1 MHMKFREPGQNR
13 VSGKELVNSVKLMLE
28 IPMPSPAPQKPIARE
43 EPEEQKASVEDKVR
57 EALDCIDSGNE
68 SAVEWSMVNRV
79 YRDLKALKKPSPRAK
94 NLMGM
99 IEPVLEK
106 YGYFEV
112 PAGKTN
118 GA

>member
-1 MHMKFREPGQNR
+1 MFKEPGQNGHR
-13 VSGKELVNSVKLMLE
+13 VPGKELVNSVKLMLE
-28 IPMPSPAPQKPIARE
+28 IPMPTPAPQKPVQRA
-43 EPEEQKASVEDKVR
+43 EPQEQKASVEDKVR
-57 EALDCIDSGNE
+57 EALDCIDSGHD
-68 SAVEWSMVNRV
+68 SAVEWSMINRV
-79 YRDLKALKKPSPRAK
+79 YKDLMALKKPSPRAK

-118 GA
+118 GV

>member
-1 MHMKFREPGQNR
+1 MHKFKEPGQNR
-13 VSGKELVNSVKLMLE
+13 VPGKELVNSVKLMLE
-28 IPMPSPAPQKPIARE
+28 IPMPAPAPRAPVVKP
-43 EPEEQKASVEDKVR
+43 EPVEPKASVEDKIR
-57 EALDCIDSGNE
+57 EALDCIDSGHD

-79 YRDLKALKKPSPRAK
+79 YRDLCALKKPSPRAK
-94 NLMGM
+94 ALKEM

-118 GA
+118 GV